1 MQFLETLFYFI
12 VTLGILVFVHE
23 LGHFLAAKLT
33 GMRVD
38 RFSIGFPPRA
48 FGKQIGDTDYC
59 VSWVPIGGYVK
70 IAGMI
75 DESFDTDFA
84 GTPPQPWE
92 FRAKPIW
99 QRVVVLSAGVL
110 MNLVLAVLIYWGVNY
125 VQGKTVYETTEI
137 GYVAVGSA
145 AEEAGIQS
153 GDRVLR
159 INESVTT
166 NWEEVVGNL
175 YFESLGDD
183 VTMLVLRS
191 GREHEI
197 LIPRNDIPEAGPGA
211 FGILPKDTEL
221 FIRSVDSGAPAD
233 KLGLM
238 PQDVLLALDGT
249 PVRFD
254 SSLINIVKS
263 HAEKPMAV
271 EWRRGDSV
279 MSGTT
284 TPTEDGRIGISFG
297 ARYTGPIKRVE
308 YSFLQALPAG
318 LNEIATVSGLFLKHI
333 GQIITGK
340 AAFSKSVG
348 GPIRIA
354 QMASQSAEL
363 GLITYF
369 RFMALLS
376 ISLAIINIM
385 PVPALDGGHILLLS
399 IEGVFRREIPVRV
412 KIGIQKAGFLL
423 LLAFMAFVVYNDIVH
438 Y

>member
-1 MQFLETLFYFI
+1 MQFLETLFYFV

-48 FGKQIGDTDYC
+48 FGKQIGETDYC

-75 DESFDTDFA
+75 DESFDTEFT
-84 GTPPQPWE
+84 GEPPQPWE

-99 QRVVVLSAGVL
+99 QRMVVLSAGVF
-110 MNLVLAVLIYWGVNY
+110 MNLILAVLIFWGVNY
-125 VQGKTVYETTEI
+125 LQGRTVYETTRI
-137 GYVAVGSA
+137 GYVATGSFA
-145 AEEAGIQS
+145 AEAGIRP
-153 GDRVLR
+153 GDSVLR
-159 INESVTT
+159 INEATVT
-166 NWEEVVGNL
+166 NWEEVIGNL

-183 VTMLVLRS
+183 VTMLVLRN
-191 GREHEI
+191 GEEVQI
-197 LIPRNDIPEAGPGA
+197 FIPRNTIPEAGPGA
-211 FGILPKDTEL
+211 FGIVPEETEL
-221 FIRSVDSGAPAD
+221 FVTGVETGAPAD
-233 KLGLM
+233 RLGLM
-238 PQDVLLALDGT
+238 PQDVLLTLDGR
-249 PVRFD
+249 PVRID
-254 SSLINIVKS
+254 SSLINTVRS
-263 HAEKPMAV
+263 HAGRPLVV
-271 EWRRGDSV
+271 EWKRGDSV
-279 MSGTT
+279 MSGET
-284 TPTEDGRIGISFG
+284 TPTGEGRIGISFS
-297 ARYTGPIKRVE
+297 ARYNGPIRRIE
-308 YSFLQALPAG
+308 YSFFQALPAG
-318 LNEIATVSGLFLKHI
+318 FNEILTVSGVFLQHI
-333 GQIITGK
+333 WQIITGK

-363 GLITYF
+363 GLLTYF